1 MLPAPAHG
9 GPRDAH
15 LLCCISLCFGPYSVE
30 VQLRPSYR
38 RRAGVLPPPAGR
50 SSHHTGHALR
60 FLVRW
65 GFSVVALLPVARWG
79 PPAARPCRYASV
91 TTSER
96 RAWVLRP
103 RACFRLVVPLH
114 QLAWRSPARLR
125 LHHGGSI
132 GDVHRSAASM
142 WQQHAGS
149 GGHANGKLKNF
160 PLFNSSSDSE
170 MFFIV

>member
-15 LLCCISLCFGPYSVE
+15 LFCCISLCFGPYSVE

-38 RRAGVLPPPAGR
+38 RRAGVLPPPAACSAR
-50 SSHHTGHALR
+50 RADCALR
-60 FLVRW
+60 FLVHC
-65 GFSVVALLPVARWG
+65 GFDRS
-79 PPAARPCRYASV
+79 PPTGGVLAPSATRPCRYASV

-96 RAWVLRP
+96 MARSLRSRAY
-103 RACFRLVVPLH
+103 FRLVVPLH
-114 QLAWRSPARLR
+114 QLAWRSPARLC

-149 GGHANGKLKNF
+149 GGHANGKLKKF
-160 PLFNSSSDSE
+160 P
-170 MFFIV
+170 FI